1 MLDIEVAVAKKQS
14 NDISRKTKIGML
26 EKAGQGLYP
35 SVAPIGYKNN
45 RLTHL
50 IWNGRGKSDVYP
62 QSVQLMA
69 SGSDSLAAIAR
80 ILNQEGFRGR
90 KGYRVG
96 KSAIEK
102 ILKNPYLLWSLPL
115 AGTITRRQSPL
126 PSLQKIFSIRH
137 AQPYMVTH
145 VPTQTAV
152 VLPLT
157 TFSPVEIVGVRFWA
171 KKKRNGLS
179 ITIAPFQRVDIAAGV
194 MFPKERSLVFSS
206 RRWRPSL

>member
-1 MLDIEVAVAKKQS
+1 
-14 NDISRKTKIGML
+14 
-26 EKAGQGLYP
+26 
-35 SVAPIGYKNN
+35 
-45 RLTHL
+45 
-50 IWNGRGKSDVYP
+50 
-62 QSVQLMA
+62 MA

-102 ILKNPYLLWSLPL
+102 ILKNAYLLWSLPL

-171 KKKRNGLS
+171 KKKRRGLS
-179 ITIAPFQRVDIAAGV
+179 ITIAPFQRGRHSGWGYVPEREIARLFEPAV
-194 MFPKERSLVFSS
+194 KAVTLDEEIVEWLQEPLKESDSDKSS
-206 RRWRPSL
+206 RRLSETRLIHFKKTWPGVKPEGLSALRCQI